1 MTEIPM
7 VRTGRMKM
15 NKIAEVLEGIR
26 TVGIAGHA
34 KPDGDC
40 FGSCI
45 GLYLYIRE
53 WFPEIRT
60 DLYLEDKRDVFSY
73 LDGFDAIRT
82 EPEEGM
88 IYDLFITCDV
98 SSRDRIAVAGAL
110 FCSAGKTVCID
121 HHISNPGF
129 ADINH
134 VCGEIG
140 SASEVLYTLME
151 PEKVVKSVATALYTG
166 MIHDTGVFQYSSTS
180 PETMR
185 IAGELMRT
193 GFDFSR
199 IIEESFYQ
207 KTYLQNQIMGRVLA
221 ESILLLDG
229 KVIAGYLK
237 KKDMEFYGAAPSD
250 LEGIVSQ
257 LRLTQGVEAAMLL
270 YENENGTFKVSLRS
284 AGNLDV
290 SRVAVYFGGGGHVKA
305 AGCTIQGSV
314 YDVMNNI
321 TAQVEQQLSESS
333 YEEKE

>member
-270 YENENGTFKVSLRS
+270 YENENGSFKVSLRS